1 MKKFQA
7 AFVLTAWLLGNMGRV
22 AGSEPIL
29 ESFEQICLATA
40 GQLDRIQTQ
49 IEFLGAWEAV
59 PPDQQL
65 VLKNI
70 DNNHT
75 WYLQG
80 KYDLGIVV
88 AGSLAMGDGDNRRL
102 CMLAAPRDALTIEDA
117 SKFLIE
123 AGGQRALPG
132 GGASGQDV
140 FFAHHVEGDWVMVG
154 INLIPAQ
161 THLQFL
167 LTDLPDDEVKAAIRA
182 AEAEDVP
189 SS

>member
-1 MKKFQA
+1 MMKTLLA
-7 AFVLTAWLLGNMGRV
+7 AFVLTACLFGNAGRV
-22 AGSEPIL
+22 AGSEPIFEL
-29 ESFEQICLATA
+29 FEQICLATA

-49 IEFLGAWEAV
+49 IEVLDAWEAV

-75 WYLQG
+75 WHLQG
-80 KYDLGIVV
+80 KYDLGMVV
-88 AGSLAMGDGDNRRL
+88 AGSLAVGDGDNRRL
-102 CMLAAPRDALTIEDA
+102 CMLAAPRGALTIEDA

-123 AGGQRALPG
+123 AGGQHALPA
-132 GGASGQDV
+132 GGAIEQDV
-140 FFAHHVEGDWVMVG
+140 FFAHCVEGDWVMVG
-154 INLIPAQ
+154 IHLIPAQ

-182 AEAEDVP
+182 AAHGR
-189 SS
+189 